1 MDLVKDL
8 LQKGLLHCFIWN
20 DEGFLFDPTSN
31 SVFSCS
37 AKDVKDT
44 LEGHP
49 SEEIIQDIKA
59 LLSKGFFHEEQV
71 HFVDQRIYKSL
82 CFIMTRECNFRCPYC
97 FEKGKSHSDDKAMS
111 LPVIEK
117 AFDFLVKNSGDR
129 KVLECD
135 FFGGEPLLAW
145 EQVQKAIELSQRITA
160 STGKKFRF
168 SLTTNASLLNPEMI
182 QYLYEHNIS
191 LILSQDGLPEN
202 HNRFRI
208 SSGGKPTYE
217 DVMNAILSVTQKWE
231 EGYYVRG
238 TYTKKNLHFLQDIQH
253 LYSRGIQKISFE
265 PVVSEQEE
273 IGFQITDM
281 KQIKDEYQRLSK
293 WVLDTLDI
301 DPNFSFYHFELN
313 LTHGAC
319 KEKLMTSCGAGV
331 EYLSVSPTG
340 ELYPCHQFDNNP
352 SFKIGDVF
360 QGVNRPQVVETFKQ
374 STNISSKSVCQRCWA
389 RYICGG
395 GCSANN
401 YRMNGNLFT
410 PWEMGCNIQKVRIE
424 AALYVQVKNK
434 KHSLLQ
440 EDTQ

>member
-1 MDLVKDL
+1 MDLVKSL
-8 LQKGLLHCFIWN
+8 LYKGLLHCFIWN
-20 DEGFLFDPTSN
+20 REGFLFDPTSN

-37 AKDVKDT
+37 EGDVKDIQ
-44 LEGHP
+44 EEHP
-49 SEEIIQDIKA
+49 SEELLQDIDA
-59 LLSKGFFHEEQV
+59 LIQKGFFHEEQDR
-71 HFVDQRIYKSL
+71 FEDQRIYKSL
-82 CFIMTRECNFRCPYC
+82 CFIMTRGCNFRCPYC
-97 FEKGKSHSDDKAMS
+97 FEKGKSYFDDEVMS

-117 AFDFLVKNSGDR
+117 AFDFLVNHSGDR

-145 EQVQKAIELSQRITA
+145 ERIQKAIELSQNITA
-160 STGKKFRF
+160 TTGKKFRF
-168 SLTTNASLLNPEMI
+168 SLTTNASLLSPVI
-182 QYLYEHNIS
+182 TQYLYEHDIS

-208 SSGGKPTYE
+208 SSQKKPTYDE
-217 DVMNAILSVTQKWE
+217 VMNAILPVAQKWK

-238 TYTKKNLHFLQDIQH
+238 TYTKKNLHFLKDIQH
-253 LYSRGIQKISFE
+253 LYSKGIQKISFE
-265 PVVSEQEE
+265 PVVSEHEE
-273 IGFQITDM
+273 IGFQTHDM
-281 KQIKDEYQRLSK
+281 VQIKEEYQALSR
-293 WVLDTLDI
+293 WVLGTMKK

-340 ELYPCHQFDNNP
+340 ELFPCHQFDNNP

-360 QGVNRPQVVETFKQ
+360 QGVYHPQVVETFKQ
-374 STNISSKSVCQRCWA
+374 STNILFKPLCQTCWA

-401 YRMNGNLFT
+401 YRMNENLFT
-410 PWEMGCNIQKVRIE
+410 PWELGCDIQKIRIE
-424 AALYVQVKNK
+424 AALYVQVKK
-434 KHSLLQ
+434 RKGAAIQTEVS
-440 EDTQ
+440 